1 MRGRRGPKQDSE
13 EAANPLPYLL
23 WLKMAQEF
31 PAERLPASLPGDG
44 LQAWEELYDFL
55 GPRVWPMLMQMLPD
69 SALAEEVFR
78 EAFVQLAASAPRL
91 RQQDGSL
98 AVWFVT
104 LARQLALGRLRQAT
118 DSPSPTPAGAS
129 LLVETFFWL
138 PRQQALLQLEERMG
152 LLKKIVNQ
160 LPKPQRK
167 IVELASQGGC
177 LEAEI
182 ATTLGMPQAKA
193 STELRAA
200 MSFLRHRLRAVLGIW
215 TANI

>member
-1 MRGRRGPKQDSE
+1 
-13 EAANPLPYLL
+13 
-23 WLKMAQEF
+23 MAQEF
-31 PAERLPASLPGDG
+31 PSERLPAPLRGDG
-44 LQAWEELYDFL
+44 LQAWEDLYDFL

-78 EAFVQLAASAPRL
+78 EAFVQLAASSSRL

-104 LARQLALGRLRQAT
+104 LARQLALGKLRRAA
-118 DSPSPTPAGAS
+118 DPPSPTAAGDR

-138 PRQQALLQLEERMG
+138 PRQEALLQLEERMG

-160 LPKPQRK
+160 LPKSQRK
-167 IVELASQGGC
+167 VVELASLGGC
-177 LEAEI
+177 PEVEI
-182 ATTLGMPQAKA
+182 ATTLGMPQARA